1 MRRRLSRLWMVI
13 NRPPYDEDFDS
24 ASLHRSQ
31 ISRICER
38 CRLVPANH
46 QSSEQLANTTPNSR
60 IDLDV
65 ERRTNEQHQKTCFE
79 LFHSKQMAMSISDAS
94 RRLISITR
102 YYRVI

>member
-13 NRPPYDEDFDS
+13 NRPPYDEDVDS
-24 ASLHRSQ
+24 ASLHRSH

-60 IDLDV
+60 IDLNV

-79 LFHSKQMAMSISDAS
+79 LFHSKHVAISISDAS
-94 RRLISITR
+94 RRIVSINH
-102 YYRVI
+102 YHRVI